1 LVLARL
7 VKRQLTS
14 SEQSAAL
21 SRLQSSQPARPRSE
35 ALVQLLLRPL
45 TVVVVTVCLGVVS
58 PSHLSARTPQAAK
71 PPDGQGPSSAPGPQS
86 GAAAPAAH
94 KPQGAEGANELD
106 AFMEKVLARREVNR
120 RTLEEYILDEVERFD
135 VLGPGRTPLYRS
147 KRDYTWYV
155 RDGMHVRSPLRFNG
169 VTIGEEARQQYET
182 NWIRREKERQERK
195 AKGQKES
202 GEIAIGSE
210 GVQVS
215 GGPVVPTE
223 PRFVSEAYFMDFKFE
238 RGNYYLAGRETL
250 EGQEVLKIEYYP
262 TQMFGDDNDKDKDK
276 SAGSKD
282 ASEDKAKAAASK
294 PKENRAQQRQKK
306 TEEEIERRMNKTALV
321 TLWVDPKEHQI
332 VKYTFDNVWLDFL
345 PVAWLVRVDDMRASM
360 TMGQPFPG
368 VWLPRGMNIHAG
380 ITLANGSFEAGYERA
395 FSQYR
400 LAEVSTKI
408 RIPKRSGLDWA
419 PAHGLS
425 HRTVT
430 VAATAQ
436 PASSADFR
444 LANWQPMSRPIDRI
458 GGQSDLRLAMAPAQA
473 PAAAVGE
480 NAQEVI
486 GEIRIHG
493 NAFLTDQEVLTLAGI
508 AVGQPLATDGVED
521 ITKRLKSSG
530 RFESV
535 DVRKRYRSLTTTSD
549 IALVLVVHEKPGV
562 RSLEP
567 SVPGVPDSVARPVG
581 RLRSKLMFLPIIS
594 FADGYGFTYGGRMS
608 TIDLLGI
615 DERLSLPLTWGGT
628 RRAALEFERLF
639 KTGPLTRIDS
649 SFGIWNRENPRFEI
663 RDQRVEVKG
672 RAERV
677 FKDFLRLGADAS
689 RATIS
694 FGDLDDRLWT
704 FGTTVSLDTRLD
716 PSFPGNAVLIGA
728 NWTGL
733 HFREIP
739 DQVNRYTADAR
750 GYLRVF
756 RQIVVAGRAQY
767 VAADGTLPPYERL
780 LLGGSGSLR
789 GFSTGTF
796 DGDRTFITAAEVRV
810 PITSVLSGAKLG
822 VTAFMDAGKIWNFG
836 SSMDDAVWHRGVGGG
851 VFLIASIVRINL
863 DVARG
868 LKNGDTH
875 VHLSSGF
882 TF

>member
-1 LVLARL
+1 VH
-7 VKRQLTS
+7 VF
-14 SEQSAAL
+14 
-21 SRLQSSQPARPRSE
+21 
-35 ALVQLLLRPL
+35 VRPL
-45 TVVVVTVCLGVVS
+45 TAVVATVCLGVLS
-58 PSHLSARTPQAAK
+58 PSHLSARTPQAPK
-71 PPDGQGPSSAPGPQS
+71 PSDGQGASTAAGPQS
-86 GAAAPAAH
+86 GAAGPATQ
-94 KPQGAEGANELD
+94 KPQGGEQANELD

-120 RTLEEYILDEVERFD
+120 KTLEQYILDEVERFD
-135 VLGPGRTPLYRS
+135 LLGPGRMPLYRS
-147 KRDYTWYV
+147 KRDYTWYA
-155 RDGMHVRSPLRFNG
+155 RDGMHVRSPLRYNG

-202 GEIAIGSE
+202 GEVVIGPD

-215 GGPVVPTE
+215 GGAVVPTE

-238 RGNYYLAGRETL
+238 PGNYYLAGREAL

-262 TQMFGDDNDKDKDK
+262 TQMFGDDDKDK
-276 SAGSKD
+276 SAGNKEARDKD
-282 ASEDKAKAAASK
+282 ASEDKAGAAADK
-294 PKENRAQQRQKK
+294 PKQHRAQQRAERGEKK
-306 TEEEIERRMNKTALV
+306 AEEEIERRMNKTALV

-345 PVAWLVRVDDMRASM
+345 PAAWLVRVDDLRASM

-380 ITLANGSFEAGYERA
+380 VTLASGSYEAGYERV

-408 RIPKRSGLDWA
+408 KIPKRSGLDPA
-419 PAHGLS
+419 PAHRLS
-425 HRTVT
+425 PRTVT
-430 VAATAQ
+430 IPAAALTATA
-436 PASSADFR
+436 PDFR
-444 LANWQPMSRPIDRI
+444 RASWRPTSPPLDRI
-458 GGQSDLRLAMAPAQA
+458 AGESDLRLAMAPQQA
-473 PAAAVGE
+473 PALTDGQRAL
-480 NAQEVI
+480 EVI

-493 NAFLTDQEVLTLAGI
+493 NAFLGDQEVLQLAGI
-508 AVGQPLATDGVED
+508 AVGQPLASDGVED
-521 ITKRLKSSG
+521 ITKRLNDSG

-535 DVRKRYRSLTTTSD
+535 EVRKRYRSLTTTSD
-549 IALVLVVHEKPGV
+549 IALVLVVHEKAGV

-567 SVPGVPDSVARPVG
+567 SIPGVPGPVARPVG
-581 RLRSKLMFLPIIS
+581 RLRSKLMFLPIVS
-594 FADGYGFTYGGRMS
+594 YADGYGFTYGGRMS

-628 RRAALEFERLF
+628 RRAAVEFERQF
-639 KTGPLTRIDS
+639 KRGPLTRIDS

-677 FKDFLRLGADAS
+677 FKDVVRLGADAS

-694 FGDLDDRLWT
+694 YGDLDDRLWT

-756 RQIVVAGRAQY
+756 RQIVIAGRAQH
-767 VAADGTLPPYERL
+767 VAADATLPPYERL

-789 GFSTGTF
+789 GFGTGTF
-796 DGDRTFITAAEVRV
+796 DGDRTFIAVAEVRV
-810 PITSVLSGAKLG
+810 PITSVLRGAKLG
-822 VTAFMDAGKIWNFG
+822 VTAFMDAGKVWNFG
-836 SSMDDAVWHRGVGGG
+836 SSMDDAAWHRGAGGG

-863 DVARG
+863 DVAHG
-868 LKNGDTH
+868 LRTGDTH